1 VSEIR
6 LEAENRTEFG
16 KGGSRRTRRAGRIPA
31 VIYGHGAEPRHVAL
45 PGHDF
50 TQVIKRNGA
59 NVLITLG
66 LDGKDELVIPKA
78 IQRHAIRGEY
88 EHVDLISV
96 RRGEKV
102 TVEVPLVLV
111 GDIAP
116 GGLLSQDH
124 NTVSLEAEATHI
136 PSEIEVS
143 IEGMQIGDHVL
154 ASQLTLP
161 TGSTLVTDPEA
172 LILAV
177 ASAPTAEQLE
187 GEIAEASAELGIVED
202 KPTEGDAAAE
212 SSEDAAE

>member
-31 VIYGHGAEPRHVAL
+31 VIYGHGAEPRHVSL